1 LLCRPTHDCLL
12 PGACSLPVLVREF
25 GWTGTAQLA
34 TTLSS
39 SSTLSL
45 EREQL
50 PAALSCYSSTTSDG
64 RAEACT
70 LSQESTTRVPTA
82 AGELTT
88 GDATTDGRRDERVG
102 ERLVEGLKLQGLRKG
117 RVGYSSI
124 SHVISLS
131 RERER
136 AVR

>member
-1 LLCRPTHDCLL
+1 MD
-12 PGACSLPVLVREF
+12 E
-25 GWTGTAQLA
+25 
-34 TTLSS
+34 
-39 SSTLSL
+39 
-45 EREQL
+45 EI
-50 PAALSCYSSTTSDG
+50 
-64 RAEACT
+64 
-70 LSQESTTRVPTA
+70 
-82 AGELTT
+82 
-88 GDATTDGRRDERVG
+88 DERVG